1 MLDPQPTVVQGLVRQ
16 LLLPRQFLTTG
27 FLGRHEDL
35 DLGERKREEA
45 QILQESAP
53 GR

>member
-1 MLDPQPTVVQGLVRQ
+1 MLFQGEILA
-16 LLLPRQFLTTG
+16 TG

-35 DLGERKREEA
+35 NLRQRKREEA